1 MVYLFVTSL
10 KCCVFFSY
18 LVSDFAAFLRWLT
31 SGEDVGVGFAAGV
44 KDFDEGLVVLA
55 FLAAVV
61 DVHQADE
68 VLVASLQVLAD
79 GFDVIDGLSRL
90 ASRAII
96 VAVNEGLLAST

>member
-1 MVYLFVTSL
+1 MLFRS
-10 KCCVFFSY
+10 
-18 LVSDFAAFLRWLT
+18 
-31 SGEDVGVGFAAGV
+31 
-44 KDFDEGLVVLA
+44 
-55 FLAAVV
+55 
-61 DVHQADE
+61 DE